1 MVASIAVE
9 SPSPPYYSY
18 SQTTSLRIFY
28 HGETLL
34 FLTPEFHLVHEY
46 LRIDNLN
53 PERSVALSKKLF
65 AGLPEKLLAKAYLK
79 HGHDAVDKDRLF
91 TGESQNTRVFM
102 GLMQIVWAKS
112 ELSAEEIAL
121 LDKTIEQY
129 NKQLEALDVSVYTRY
144 SPPLRIIPMHSIF
157 WISSYPS
164 VDPKFRPPALRNKDD
179 SVYKFSYA
187 PEEAEIYAAS
197 TYPADFFDSARSVD
211 YQLAREIHAQ
221 GVKNEP
227 PTSYTWQ
234 SRPSPVKIDE
244 RGRVSLNGKRFRP
257 LIIRSAFSAKNT
269 D

>member
-79 HGHDAVDKDRLF
+79 
-91 TGESQNTRVFM
+91 
-102 GLMQIVWAKS
+102 S

-164 VDPKFRPPALRNKDD
+164 VDPKFRSPALRHKDD

-187 PEEAEIYAAS
+187 PEEAEIYAAG

-227 PTSYTWQ
+227 PTSYAWQ

-257 LIIRSAFSAKNT
+257 LIIRSVFAAKNT

>member
-1 MVASIAVE
+1 MVASIAAE

-65 AGLPEKLLAKAYLK
+65 AGLPEKLLAKAYL
-79 HGHDAVDKDRLF
+79 
-91 TGESQNTRVFM
+91 
-102 GLMQIVWAKS
+102 KS

-179 SVYKFSYA
+179 SVYKFSYHRKRRKFMLPA
-187 PEEAEIYAAS
+187 LILPIFSTVQEAWI
-197 TYPADFFDSARSVD
+197 T
-211 YQLAREIHAQ
+211 
-221 GVKNEP
+221 N
-227 PTSYTWQ
+227 
-234 SRPSPVKIDE
+234 
-244 RGRVSLNGKRFRP
+244 
-257 LIIRSAFSAKNT
+257 
-269 D
+269 

>member
-1 MVASIAVE
+1 MASIAVE
-9 SPSPPYYSY
+9 SPSPPYYSYY

-53 PERSVALSKKLF
+53 PERSVALSQKLF
-65 AGLPEKLLAKAYLK
+65 AGLPEKLLAKAYL
-79 HGHDAVDKDRLF
+79 
-91 TGESQNTRVFM
+91 
-102 GLMQIVWAKS
+102 KS

-187 PEEAEIYAAS
+187 PEEAEIYAAG

-227 PTSYTWQ
+227 PTSYAWQ

-257 LIIRSAFSAKNT
+257 LIIRSAFAAKNT

>member
-1 MVASIAVE
+1 MVVASIAAE
-9 SPSPPYYSY
+9 SLSPPYYSY

-79 HGHDAVDKDRLF
+79 
-91 TGESQNTRVFM
+91 
-102 GLMQIVWAKS
+102 S
-112 ELSAEEIAL
+112 ELSAEEIA
-121 LDKTIEQY
+121 KTIEQY

-144 SPPLRIIPMHSIF
+144 SPPLHIIPMHSIF

-164 VDPKFRPPALRNKDD
+164 VDPKFRPPALRHKDN

-187 PEEAEIYAAS
+187 PEEAEIYAAG
-197 TYPADFFDSARSVD
+197 TYPADFFNSARSVD
-211 YQLAREIHAQ
+211 YQPAREIHAQ

-227 PTSYTWQ
+227 PA
-234 SRPSPVKIDE
+234 PMLGKVAPV
-244 RGRVSLNGKRFRP
+244 
-257 LIIRSAFSAKNT
+257 RSKSISAVA
-269 D
+269 

>member
-1 MVASIAVE
+1 MVVTSIAAE

-18 SQTTSLRIFY
+18 SKTTSLRISY

-79 HGHDAVDKDRLF
+79 
-91 TGESQNTRVFM
+91 
-102 GLMQIVWAKS
+102 S
-112 ELSAEEIAL
+112 ELSAEEIA
-121 LDKTIEQY
+121 KTIEQY
-129 NKQLEALDVSVYTRY
+129 NKQLEALDVSVYIRY

-187 PEEAEIYAAS
+187 PEEAEIYAAG

-227 PTSYTWQ
+227 PTSYAWQ

-257 LIIRSAFSAKNT
+257 LIIRSAFAAKNT